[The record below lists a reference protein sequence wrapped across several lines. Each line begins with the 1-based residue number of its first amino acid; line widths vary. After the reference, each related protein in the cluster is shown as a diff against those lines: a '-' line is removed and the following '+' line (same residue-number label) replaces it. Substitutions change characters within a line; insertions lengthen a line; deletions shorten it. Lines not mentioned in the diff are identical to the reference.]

1 MQSLNGLLNYW
12 RHRDAQQKVER
23 QIVASAFMDAY
34 NAGVAR

>member
-23 QIVASAFMDAY
+23 TIVVSSFMDAF
-34 NAGVAR
+34 NSGVAR